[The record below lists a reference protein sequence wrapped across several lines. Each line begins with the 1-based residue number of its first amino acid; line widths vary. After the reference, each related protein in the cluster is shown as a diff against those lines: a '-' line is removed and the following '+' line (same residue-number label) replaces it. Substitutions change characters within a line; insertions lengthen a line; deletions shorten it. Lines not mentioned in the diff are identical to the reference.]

1 MGFHLRSVTPANMYP
16 MTTVKVARVDCT
28 DPSAQFK
35 CREHH
40 INAFPTVRVY
50 RRGNNQVVAGNHE
63 HQAYYGDRTPEAI
76 AAFADLQVQ
85 SLDKKVQLDKKVNVR
100 GLPGLHT
107 MQNLNEYLRAL
118 SEHGVNQ
125 VLRGRQR
132 ARNRSACD

>member
-1 MGFHLRSVTPANMYP
+1 MGLYLRSVTPANMYP
-16 MTTVKVARVDCT
+16 MSTVKVARVDCT

-50 RRGNNQVVAGNHE
+50 RRGNVAAGNHE

-85 SLDKKVQLDKKVNVR
+85 SLDKKAQVEKKVSAS
-100 GLPGLHT
+100 LPGLHT
-107 MQNLNEYLRAL
+107 MQNLNEYLRVL

-125 VLRGRQR
+125 VPHGWQR
-132 ARNRSACD
+132 VHNRSACD

>member
-1 MGFHLRSVTPANMYP
+1 MRSVTPANMYP

-50 RRGNNQVVAGNHE
+50 RRGTNQVVAGNHE